1 MNVRIEKVQSAETI
15 LLPRSSSVLVPGDT
29 IWRKCDAGRVAVLN
43 DAAEYFVA
51 LREALLLA
59 ERQVFIIGWDIH
71 SETPLVGPSGMA
83 DDGLP
88 DTLGP
93 FLKALVERRDTLDIN
108 ILVWDFAALYA
119 RERERH
125 SARKL
130 ASSTNRIRVCLDSSL
145 PLGSAQHQKF
155 VVIDNSVAFVGGL
168 DLTIRR
174 WDTSEHALHHSLRRD
189 PAGVAY
195 PPFHDVQ
202 CMVDG
207 AAARA
212 LGELA
217 IRRWQAAGCGTIPS
231 TTGGA
236 ERWPSSVS
244 PQAENIPLGIART
257 ELGTSFEPPVHE
269 VERLFYAS
277 IAAARKLIYIENQFT
292 SAAEIAEA
300 LASRM
305 REVPD
310 LRVLIVTPKRHASW
324 LESRTMQ
331 SGRGDF
337 VGPLHRAE
345 VASRVRMLYPLTR
358 DGDEAV
364 PVMVHSKFMTIDDEF
379 LRIGSSNINNR
390 SMGADT
396 ECDLGFEAANDEHRR
411 FIRNVRHRLLAHHC
425 GVSESAIEA
434 NEGCLL
440 EFLDAHAASHAG
452 KALLPVDLEDARF
465 GPFTEILQPIA
476 DPKEPLDLQ
485 RAADRTWTV
494 RTMAVVLGIIASF
507 ALLTLAWRHTFLSSY
522 TDVGYVAGLIGKY
535 AQSPLG
541 PPAAVLAFVVGG
553 LVVFPVVVLIAA
565 TAAALGPIKGFVA
578 ASVGV
583 LSSATLLFFIG
594 RFLGQERLQ
603 SMLGRGALRV
613 QERIIGKG
621 VLAIAMIRMVPVA
634 PFSVVN
640 VLAGASRLRLT
651 DFLIG
656 TALGM
661 APGIIAMAA
670 LGAQIA
676 DFARHAS
683 WWSALQLGLIIAI
696 WLPLCLAA
704 QFVVTW
710 FAGRRR

>member
-43 DAAEYFVA
+43 DAAEYFGV

-71 SETPLVGPSGMA
+71 SETPLVGPSGVA

-93 FLKALVERRDTLDIN
+93 FLKALVEQKDNLDIN

-130 ASSTNRIRVCLDSSL
+130 ASPTNRVHICLDSSL

-155 VVIDNSVAFVGGL
+155 VVIDNSLAFVGGL

-174 WDTSEHALHHSLRRD
+174 WDTSEHALHHSFRKD
-189 PAGVAY
+189 PAGIAY

-217 IRRWQAAGCGTIPS
+217 IRRWNAAGCDTMPIAIYH
-231 TTGGA
+231 A
-236 ERWPSSVS
+236 ERWPDSVAS
-244 PQAENIPLGIART
+244 QAENIPLGIART
-257 ELGTSFEPPVHE
+257 ELGTRFEPPVHE

-277 IAAARKLIYIENQFT
+277 IATAKKLIYIENQFT
-292 SAAEIAEA
+292 SSAEIAEA
-300 LASRM
+300 LARRM
-305 REVPD
+305 REVPE

-337 VGPLHRAE
+337 VGPFHRAE
-345 VASRVRMLYPLTR
+345 VASRIRMLYPLTR
-358 DGDEAV
+358 DGDDAV
-364 PVMVHSKFMTIDDEF
+364 PVMVHSKLMTIDDEF

-396 ECDLGFEAANDEHRR
+396 ECDLCFEATDDGHRR

-425 GVSESAIEA
+425 GLSESAIAA
-434 NEGCLL
+434 NEECLL
-440 EFLDAHAASHAG
+440 EFLDAHAASRAE
-452 KALLPVDLEDARF
+452 KVLLPVDLEDARF

-485 RAADRTWTV
+485 RAADRTWTA
-494 RTMAVVLGIIASF
+494 RTMAVVLGIIASLV
-507 ALLTLAWRHTFLSSY
+507 LLTLAWRHSFLSSY

-541 PPAAVLAFVVGG
+541 PPAAVLAFLVGG
-553 LVVFPVVVLIAA
+553 LVIFPVVVLIAA
-565 TAAALGPIKGFVA
+565 TAAALGPVKGFVA
-578 ASVGV
+578 AAIGV

-594 RFLGQERLQ
+594 RVLGQERLQ
-603 SMLGRGALRV
+603 SMLGRRALRV

-656 TALGM
+656 TAFGM

-683 WWSALQLGLIIAI
+683 WWGALQLGLIIAI

-710 FAGRRR
+710 LAGRRR